1 MTQIRVAVNG
11 ALGRMGMTV
20 LGAVCANPDT
30 LPVGGVDVKARSA
43 SIQLPD
49 GSGRSVPL
57 SSDMTEIV
65 KSASPDVVVDF
76 TNGEGVLAAVRK
88 AAPSGVRVV
97 SGSTGVTAQALDEI
111 RALAAKHR
119 VGVISASNFALG
131 AVLLMHLSRIAAR
144 YFDYADVVEAH
155 HETKIDSPS
164 GTALSIARAIAEGHG
179 KPLSVNIPE
188 KETLAGTR
196 GGTHEGISVH
206 SARMPGRLARHEVTF
221 GTQGQTLVLTHDTI
235 NRDCYMPG
243 VMLAVKHVM
252 TVDGLVVGLD
262 NVLGLTRAKP

>member
-1 MTQIRVAVNG
+1 MAQIKVAVNG

-30 LPVGGVDVKARSA
+30 IPVGGVDLKARS
-43 SIQLPD
+43 SSLPLPD
-49 GSGRSVPL
+49 GSGNIPL
-57 SSDMTEIV
+57 SNDLTEII
-65 KSASPDVVVDF
+65 KSGHPDVVVDF
-76 TNGEGVLAAVRK
+76 SNGDGALAVVRK
-88 AAPSGVRVV
+88 AVPSGVRVV
-97 SGSTGVTAQALDEI
+97 SGSTGVTRQALDEI
-111 RALAAKHR
+111 GALASQHK

-131 AVLLMHLSRIAAR
+131 AVLLMHLARIAAR

-164 GTALSIARAIAEGHG
+164 GTAISIARAIVEGHG
-179 KPLSVNIPE
+179 RALTANVPE

-196 GGTHEGISVH
+196 GGAHEGVSLH

-221 GTQGQTLVLTHDTI
+221 GTQGQTLTLIHDTI

-243 VMLAVKHVM
+243 VMLAVRHVM
-252 TVDGLVVGLD
+252 TVQGLVVGLD
-262 NVLGLTRAKP
+262 NVMGLTRTKT